1 MQSTKNGPWL
11 DASHCDTQ
19 GAQQESP
26 LPAIGAF
33 EQCCSN
39 SRKTAANAAGAPP
52 RTQRHGRDI
61 PGGWSRSGAP
71 HSRARANVVM
81 SDDRECRGNEPAER
95 TDWLYADGGARP
107 RAGAAGQPRVGR
119 DRRWGCFDGVGLAR
133 HHRRQTAE
141 EPRDRLPRQRPLQRE
156 RRAAERNQG
165 RSRSGRSGPGLFM
178 QGKGHWPKSR
188 GAPLPFPERRIA
200 RAKRARCR

>member
-71 HSRARANVVM
+71 HSRSARANVVM

-107 RAGAAGQPRVGR
+107 RAGAAGQSRVGR
-119 DRRWGCFDGVGLAR
+119 DRRWGCLMALDCSPPSASNS
-133 HHRRQTAE
+133 RRTSRSSASTTATTA
-141 EPRDRLPRQRPLQRE
+141 
-156 RRAAERNQG
+156 RAAC
-165 RSRSGRSGPGLFM
+165 SRAQPRPELI
-178 QGKGHWPKSR
+178 WPKR
-188 GAPLPFPERRIA
+188 PGPVHAG
-200 RAKRARCR
+200 